1 MSRIRFH
8 GRGGQAMKTASRI
21 VVTAAFHEG
30 YYAQDSYIYGAK
42 RRGAPSTPILRYH
55 GSTGPPS
62 RRRYRPAAYRVLR
75 EEEDMTVKGVA
86 KDIINPQ
93 VITVTDTMDLREVAK
108 VLVEEGITGAPVVDE
123 MGNLV
128 GVISQSDLV
137 EYDLSV
143 EHELTVEAPFYR
155 HPFDDA
161 LQPQRGFQ
169 IEELPADTVK
179 DVMTPFL
186 VTVEEDTPIREVAS
200 RMSKFAIHRL
210 IVVDAD
216 QQIRGIVTSLD
227 VLRWVAAQP

>member
-1 MSRIRFH
+1 
-8 GRGGQAMKTASRI
+8 MKN
-21 VVTAAFHEG
+21 
-30 YYAQDSYIYGAK
+30 
-42 RRGAPSTPILRYH
+42 
-55 GSTGPPS
+55 
-62 RRRYRPAAYRVLR
+62 
-75 EEEDMTVKGVA
+75 VA
-86 KDIINPQ
+86 KDIMNPQ
-93 VITVTDTMDLREVAK
+93 VITVTDTMDLREAARIF
-108 VLVEEGITGAPVVDE
+108 VEEGITGAPVVDE
-123 MGNLV
+123 MGTLV

-155 HPFDDA
+155 RPFDDA
-161 LQPQRGFQ
+161 LQPQRGFR

-186 VTVEEDTPIREVAS
+186 VTVEEETPIREVAS
-200 RMSKFAIHRL
+200 RMAKFAIHRL